1 MSKRP
6 RPNYIF
12 SLQYLAWILV
22 GIILLLL
29 TFLIGYLIG
38 FNQVEEKL
46 EAEQAQTKKLTKQIQ
61 QMDEQDDNL
70 VLRPKATTENIE
82 INRLKKE
89 LQIFIEKEQSHKV
102 IKTRE
107 DISYQDQKKVEKNLK
122 KAKLVIIIDDVSY
135 LQDVQAIQS
144 TGLPLV
150 MSFLPPSP
158 RHPESAKLA
167 QKQSHYMVH
176 LPLEALDF
184 KDEEIGTLRVNDSIT
199 RIEERI
205 LELKQLYPAARYLN
219 NHTGSKFTANSD
231 AMERL
236 IGVMKKEGLLFVD
249 SRTSAET
256 KVPQISTKLHVRYL
270 GRDVFL
276 DHQDGISNVKKQ
288 IRKAIAKAK
297 CDGKAIA
304 IGHPRPDTIR
314 ALKESKEL
322 LKEVQLVGIDK
333 I

>member
-70 VLRPKATTENIE
+70 VLRPKAITENIE

-167 QKQSHYMVH
+167 QKQSLYMVH

-276 DHQDGISNVKKQ
+276 DHQDGVSNVKKQ